1 MEEVGILTVPESD
14 LLVKATLTHLE
25 SLEGVTVL
33 WNPASYRIEKRNR
46 FAAPGSV
53 GASGGTLQYVAG
65 GTERFFTRLF
75 LDSTRQSGS
84 ARDLGR
90 WMARLG
96 RWSRP
101 EGDQW
106 LPPRLLFAW
115 GSFRFRGHI
124 ESLAEDWERFDAD
137 GTPVRGWVDIVLRR

>member
-1 MEEVGILTVPESD
+1 VRESD

-33 WNPASYRIEKRNR
+33 WNPSAYRIERRNR
-46 FAAPGSV
+46 FAAPGSA
-53 GASGGTLQYVAG
+53 GAPHGTLQYVARV
-65 GTERFFTRLF
+65 TERFLTRLF
-75 LDSTRQSGS
+75 LDSTRVSGPE
-84 ARDLGR
+84 RDLGL
-90 WMARLG
+90 WIADLE

-101 EGDQW
+101 ERDQW

-137 GTPVRGWVDIVLRR
+137 GTPVRGWVDLVMRR